1 MMVDESV
8 RQGGSGLAVSVF
20 AWAEASEGRAP
31 LVVRF
36 HVLQLEHLR
45 DLFQGW
51 FRAWNDV
58 STLALCDVGG

>member
-20 AWAEASEGRAP
+20 AWAEASEGSAP

-36 HVLQLEHLR
+36 HVH
-45 DLFQGW
+45 
-51 FRAWNDV
+51 
-58 STLALCDVGG
+58 